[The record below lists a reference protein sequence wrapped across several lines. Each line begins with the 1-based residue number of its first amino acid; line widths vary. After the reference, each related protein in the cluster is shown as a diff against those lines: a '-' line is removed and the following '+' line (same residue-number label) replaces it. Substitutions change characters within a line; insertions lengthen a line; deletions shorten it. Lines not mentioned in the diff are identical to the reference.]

1 MMSREDSSV
10 LELSIYSEASSSSGD
25 EDDDDDLASEWSEW
39 EDPLWVKDDNLRY
52 HPDPHFLFPSS
63 WALHLFFHLC
73 LLVVA
78 LHKHS

>member
-25 EDDDDDLASEWSEW
+25 EDYDDDLASEWSEW

-52 HPDPHFLFPSS
+52 PTHPTSLST
-63 WALHLFFHLC
+63 
-73 LLVVA
+73 
-78 LHKHS
+78 

>member
-1 MMSREDSSV
+1 MISREDSSV

-52 HPDPHFLFPSS
+52 HPDPHFLF
-63 WALHLFFHLC
+63 LLGLFIFHLC
-73 LLVVA
+73 LLVA
-78 LHKHS
+78 LHQHS